1 MKYAKYALLD
11 TDFISK
17 LCVARKDDENCMMD
31 RQSVKNQAVFFL
43 AILPLSAIIKRNTKM
58 IRSDR
63 EYDCD

>member
-31 RQSVKNQAVFFL
+31 WQSVKNQAVFFL
-43 AILPLSAIIKRNTKM
+43 AILSLSVIIKRNTKM

-63 EYDCD
+63 ECDCD

>member
-43 AILPLSAIIKRNTKM
+43 AILRCLEYTNRQLFIIVNL
-58 IRSDR
+58 
-63 EYDCD
+63 